1 MGKAVRVG
9 GAGGPDDGGQAMRV
23 EQVRAFVVLA
33 EELNFRRAAARL
45 FVSQPTLT
53 AQLHQLEHH
62 LGVELFDRGPGG
74 TRLTPRGSE
83 LLPAAREVLASIDEL
98 SHLAGSGPPPGRRR
112 RVRIGL
118 GPDGIGAATWPAIQ
132 ALAGARE
139 DLEPNV
145 TPHLF
150 STVLAAFDRG
160 DVDALLLHGPVDA
173 GPTRTVV
180 TVGTVPV
187 GVLVPR
193 HHWLAR
199 RTAIPVDEVM
209 PHMRAVPP
217 HEMGEAFTRFWYP
230 AHHGRPSPVR
240 MTSEQTPQMASEAAR
255 SGLVGL
261 WPSDVPVPSASGAVL
276 RPLVEELHAP
286 LQVVVRPGWPLT
298 DDLVEAA
305 RAGLV
310 ITSTSS
316 CG

>member
-1 MGKAVRVG
+1 
-9 GAGGPDDGGQAMRV
+9 MRV

-74 TRLTPRGSE
+74 TRLTARGSE

-98 SHLAGSGPPPGRRR
+98 SHLAGSGPAGRRR
-112 RVRIGL
+112 RVRVGL

-139 DLEPNV
+139 DLEPIV

-150 STVLAAFDRG
+150 STVLPAFDRG
-160 DVDALLLHGPVDA
+160 HVDALLLHGPVDQGEA
-173 GPTRTVV
+173 RRVL
-180 TVGTVPV
+180 TVGTVRV

-193 HHWLAR
+193 HHWLAGQD
-199 RTAIPVDEVM
+199 AVDLDDVV
-209 PHMRAVPP
+209 PQIRAVPP
-217 HEMGEAFTRFWYP
+217 VEMGVAFTRFWYP
-230 AHHGRPSPVR
+230 THPSRPAPVR
-240 MTSEQTPQMASEAAR
+240 MASEQTPEMASEAALA
-255 SGLVGL
+255 GLVGL
-261 WPSDVPVPSASGAVL
+261 WPTDIAVPPASGAVV
-276 RPLVEELHAP
+276 RPLVQELRAP

-298 DDLVEAA
+298 DDLVAAA
-305 RAGLV
+305 RAGVLV
-310 ITSTSS
+310 TSS
-316 CG
+316 TGTLGTG

>member
-1 MGKAVRVG
+1 
-9 GAGGPDDGGQAMRV
+9 MRV

-53 AQLHQLEHH
+53 AQLHHLERD

-83 LLPAAREVLASIDEL
+83 LLPAAREVLGSIEEL
-98 SHLAGSGPPPGRRR
+98 WHLAGSGPRAHPGRRR
-112 RVRIGL
+112 RVRVGL

-132 ALAGARE
+132 SLAAARE
-139 DLEPNV
+139 DLEPHV

-150 STVLAAFDRG
+150 STVLPAFDRG

-187 GVLVPR
+187 GVLLPR

-199 RTAIPVDEVM
+199 RTAIPLDEVV

-217 HEMGEAFTRFWYP
+217 REMGEAFTRFWYP
-230 AHHGRPSPVR
+230 AHHGRHSSVR

-261 WPSDVPVPSASGAVL
+261 WPTDIPVPAGSGAVL
-276 RPLVEELHAP
+276 RPLVEVLHAP

-298 DDLVEAA
+298 DDLVQAA

-310 ITSTSS
+310 VTSTSS